1 MNVSESAC
9 AEVEISMAT
18 DPEVSQEAINAAR
31 RIGTKFEDRDPKN
44 PKTFMVDFLKQLL
57 LQREKLDQQLLNEY
71 LGPETAEW
79 WKTLLSSL
87 EDGKRRL
94 LDVNCGSVVF
104 TLFCP
109 TNESFREIET
119 NKWTRDVIKHFRQ
132 LLQSLGKYQ
141 VIFYSMFCIL
151 SICREQNC

>member
-1 MNVSESAC
+1 
-9 AEVEISMAT
+9 MAT
-18 DPEVSQEAINAAR
+18 DPEVSQQAIDAAIK
-31 RIGTKFEDRDPKN
+31 IGTKFRKNPTN
-44 PKTFMVDFLKQLL
+44 PKTFLVDFLKQLL

-79 WKTLLSSL
+79 WQTLLSSL

-109 TNESFREIET
+109 TNESFRGIET
-119 NKWTRDVIKHFRQ
+119 NKWTTEVIKHFRQ

-141 VIFYSMFCIL
+141 FMFYFRASA
-151 SICREQNC
+151 ENKNGETNK